1 MVDAVGHEQGD
12 PHTLLLGLA
21 GEELSGVGYGIC
33 GVRSLADVDGVHQ
46 SAQEHVKVLP
56 VTEVLV
62 DMDWAAVVDERHTGS
77 QMPVR
82 HLHLCHPLAEGAHK
96 RFLLI
101 EQKALRTLWAVQ
113 DECDL

>member
-12 PHTLLLGLA
+12 PHTLLVGLA
-21 GEELSGVGYGIC
+21 GEELSGVGYGVC
-33 GVRSLADVDGVHQ
+33 GVRSLADVDGVLQ
-46 SAQEHVKVLP
+46 SAEEDVMVLP
-56 VTEVLV
+56 VFEVLV
-62 DMDWAAVVDERHTGS
+62 DMDWAAVVEERHTGF

-96 RFLLI
+96 RFLSI